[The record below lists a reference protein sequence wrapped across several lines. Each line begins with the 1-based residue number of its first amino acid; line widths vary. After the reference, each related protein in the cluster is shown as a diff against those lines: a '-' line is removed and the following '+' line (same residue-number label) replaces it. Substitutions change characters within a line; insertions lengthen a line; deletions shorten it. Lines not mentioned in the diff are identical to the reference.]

1 MKVNMQ
7 PPPEDPFCG
16 GARRAETPRPVD
28 IKRDGGG
35 FTPTLPHNFHLPPPS
50 SRSLLLS
57 TGASW
62 VSHPFDS
69 GASAS
74 RARARRFSGAR
85 CNLWVPAA
93 NRCRCRW
100 RDERNHGR
108 TRRDAGGNDAST
120 PVRSFGML
128 FRTIGIT
135 RRRPRASNARV
146 RAGFRNQRRVE
157 MAACRPLSTTTDEI
171 RVRGGARTRGRR
183 LPAPLRI
190 SLAPSSARLSHPK
203 KLRVSATALR
213 LHLARFARTPP
224 VLLFSEKRPAV
235 IRGPHCVPFLCPRE
249 RARLTS

>member
-28 IKRDGGG
+28 IKRDGGDL
-35 FTPTLPHNFHLPPPS
+35 PSTLPHNFHLPPTS

-57 TGASW
+57 TGASSA
-62 VSHPFDS
+62 SHPLGS

-93 NRCRCRW
+93 NRCWCRW
-100 RDERNHGR
+100 RDERNLGC
-108 TRRDAGGNDAST
+108 TRRDAGGSDASAS
-120 PVRSFGML
+120 VRSFGMF
-128 FRTIGIT
+128 FRTIGIA

-171 RVRGGARTRGRR
+171 RVRRGARTRGRR
-183 LPAPLRI
+183 LLAPLGIPLAPLRLGSVI
-190 SLAPSSARLSHPK
+190 R
-203 KLRVSATALR
+203 RN
-213 LHLARFARTPP
+213 LARARPP
-224 VLLFSEKRPAV
+224 SPPPGSVRSDPPPSCSSRKS
-235 IRGPHCVPFLCPRE
+235 VPP
-249 RARLTS
+249 

>member
-28 IKRDGGG
+28 IKRDGRRLHAH
-35 FTPTLPHNFHLPPPS
+35 FTAQLSPSPTEQPLAVTLNRCVLGVS
-50 SRSLLLS
+50 SLRFGRERL
-57 TGASW
+57 A
-62 VSHPFDS
+62 
-69 GASAS
+69 
-74 RARARRFSGAR
+74 RARAAFFRRAIG
-85 CNLWVPAA
+85 LWVPAA

-203 KLRVSATALR
+203 KLA
-213 LHLARFARTPP
+213 
-224 VLLFSEKRPAV
+224 
-235 IRGPHCVPFLCPRE
+235 
-249 RARLTS
+249 

>member
-74 RARARRFSGAR
+74 RARAAFSGAR

-146 RAGFRNQRRVE
+146 RAVSGTNVASKWRLVGHS
-157 MAACRPLSTTTDEI
+157 RPRQT
-171 RVRGGARTRGRR
+171 RFVFVVARARAGGAFRR
-183 LPAPLRI
+183 
-190 SLAPSSARLSHPK
+190 PSGSH
-203 KLRVSATALR
+203 S
-213 LHLARFARTPP
+213 PP
-224 VLLFSEKRPAV
+224 VRLGLV
-235 IRGPHCVPFLCPRE
+235 IRRNF
-249 RARLTS
+249 A